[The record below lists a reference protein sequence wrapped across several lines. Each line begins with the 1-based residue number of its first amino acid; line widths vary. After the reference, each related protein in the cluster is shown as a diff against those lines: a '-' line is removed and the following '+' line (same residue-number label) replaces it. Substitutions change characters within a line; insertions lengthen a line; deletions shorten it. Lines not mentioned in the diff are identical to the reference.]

1 MNPFALCR
9 WIGST
14 LPGGYSTVIIRPSLP
29 GRFGKSF
36 DIRSVTL
43 ASCASSVPDMR
54 QASARISF
62 VNFIKHPFD
71 LMTYSMRRVF
81 RRYVAVRRSAA
92 QVPVPHAANLQCGVR
107 LVATCL
113 VQTESELGN

>member
-29 GRFGKSF
+29 GRFGRSF
-36 DIRSVTL
+36 DRRSVTL

-54 QASARISF
+54 HASARIAF
-62 VNFIKHPFD
+62 VNVIKLTFRFPD
-71 LMTYSMRRVF
+71 AISMRRVF
-81 RRYVAVRRSAA
+81 GRYFAVTRSADEFLFDPKPILT
-92 QVPVPHAANLQCGVR
+92 QLQFFLR
-107 LVATCL
+107 
-113 VQTESELGN
+113 TE